1 MPCALVSIW
10 YTSLLWIGID
20 KRVETHRE
28 RASTHDGDGHTLTHS
43 LTHPHTPPH
52 GHTRERRARE
62 RRCVGHYTTY
72 FILRVYKKKK
82 SSLIVHFRFLV
93 EHAPWQHAA
102 TRRALPLLRDTRLP
116 SQPGMRPGSWS
127 CYAVIWF
134 AFRGLC
140 VLRLAPAAVG
150 LFASWAARAQASSP
164 WAVWLLC
171 EACRRSRRNALALRA
186 LARAPRRATRRCLGH
201 HQITCSPTRVMTG
214 PQSGP
219 GRTPRRPRSGGR
231 SRD

>member
-1 MPCALVSIW
+1 MVCACSA
-10 YTSLLWIGID
+10 G
-20 KRVETHRE
+20 
-28 RASTHDGDGHTLTHS
+28 A
-43 LTHPHTPPH
+43 
-52 GHTRERRARE
+52 
-62 RRCVGHYTTY
+62 VGS
-72 FILRVYKKKK
+72 FSNKPLSPKK
-82 SSLIVHFRFLV
+82 SSLIVHFRFLKCGAR
-93 EHAPWQHAA
+93 APWQHAA

-214 PQSGP
+214 PESGP